1 MMLSRD
7 RVHPFRMTLEPSP
20 ALVSLPAR
28 PRLDPVVLLTSVAF
42 FFSGASALVYQVAWQ
57 RILAL
62 HSGVGIYSIAMIVG
76 AFMGG
81 LGAGSYLGG
90 LWSTRV
96 DPQRALRVFAFLEL
110 GIGAF
115 GAASC
120 FLYYDWLYLRG
131 AGLYASAWSAGVLH
145 FLALLL
151 PTGLMGMSLP
161 FLVRATVRAA
171 EGAGRTVGTL
181 YGVNV
186 LGASA
191 GALATPWL
199 LIRYLGIRGGVLAA
213 VAGNLVAGL
222 GALAIA
228 RMRSHST
235 ESPSSS
241 PSNSHGASPSESPG
255 GGAVLDEAARKPFSL
270 WLALYALSGFCAL
283 SLEMLWFR
291 VVDVGVKSTAFTFG
305 TVLSI
310 YLLGSAV
317 GSIVG
322 ARLVGRV
329 RELLRAF
336 LPCQCILLAWAAG
349 ALWVLAALPA
359 HAPYFAWFYDYWGS
373 LRTFRPDAPR
383 EAGALFRL
391 YVLFPVLLY
400 GLPTVLM
407 GLSFPILQR
416 A

>member
-90 LWSTRV
+90 VWSTRV
-96 DPQRALRVFAFLEL
+96 SPERALRVFAFLEL

-131 AGLYASAWSAGVLH
+131 AGLYASAWSAGFLH

-186 LGASA
+186 LGAAA

-228 RMRSHST
+228 GMRRDAMD
-235 ESPSSS
+235 SPARGEDGVL
-241 PSNSHGASPSESPG
+241 PSGGTSQPD
-255 GGAVLDEAARKPFSL
+255 GGAVLGEAARKPF
-270 WLALYALSGFCAL
+270 
-283 SLEMLWFR
+283 
-291 VVDVGVKSTAFTFG
+291 
-305 TVLSI
+305 
-310 YLLGSAV
+310 
-317 GSIVG
+317 
-322 ARLVGRV
+322 
-329 RELLRAF
+329 
-336 LPCQCILLAWAAG
+336 
-349 ALWVLAALPA
+349 ALW
-359 HAPYFAWFYDYWGS
+359 
-373 LRTFRPDAPR
+373 
-383 EAGALFRL
+383 
-391 YVLFPVLLY
+391 
-400 GLPTVLM
+400 
-407 GLSFPILQR
+407 
-416 A
+416 